1 MVTLAQLKEDFEP
14 RVREELLA
22 QSKDPDIKPTHR
34 WLREHNFWAV
44 FTYCRPREETVDDVL
59 LGELGFDER
68 PSKPLPGH
76 SVETKRLLHSFFVDE
91 SDNFNRVNHSTADD
105 LPTHMRTLMKLCLDT
120 HGHADLT
127 KIARMNRREQ
137 YFALRDLF
145 KKLEEHHETQ
155 GTAYNYAS
163 TLVTFYDW
171 LELRDEIDS
180 HRADEIRDR
189 FDWEYNREGPTY
201 VLTTTEVWQLWKAT
215 ETLTEKVII
224 ILMFA
229 AGLRPDDIRVLT
241 EDKIHLDPY
250 DPHLEFGPERK
261 NGPGKPVLL
270 AGDDILKRHLEL
282 LKQNPDWN
290 GAILPSD
297 QSESGSRSYS
307 FIRSRFDQVVDR
319 SDVTID
325 HDDYTLTP
333 TAGRDFYMNLLGET
347 RLQYLHGVTEP
358 TMDAAGSSSARVM
371 NKHYLRDRKN
381 RRFFRKYASPY
392 IEAAFEDHA
401 IPPTDE
407 GDQTKT
413 QPGQTKMQDWVND
426 EDAKSLIGLR
436 ALGET
441 VHSSTRY
448 IDRRVCRLFGNSLSV
463 YHASNVSAVGRTAL
477 GVTGV
482 TVLATALA
490 IGVQTSSFPLPE
502 TAGLLVSSLLIGIA
516 SIPD

>member
-1 MVTLAQLKEDFEP
+1 MVTLGQLREDFAP

-22 QSKDPDIKPTHR
+22 QGKDPDVKPTHR
-34 WLREHNFWAV
+34 WLREHSFWGV
-44 FTYCRPREETVDDVL
+44 FTYCRSRTETVDEVL
-59 LGELGFDER
+59 LEELGFDER

-76 SVETKRLLHSFFVDE
+76 SVETKRLLHTFFTEE
-91 SDNFNRVNHSTADD
+91 SDDFNRVNNSTVDD
-105 LPTHMRTLMKLCLDT
+105 LPTHMRTLMRLCLDT
-120 HGHADLT
+120 HGHADLL
-127 KIARMNRREQ
+127 KIARMDTREH

-145 KKLEEHHETQ
+145 KKLEDHHETQ

-171 LELRDEIDS
+171 LEIRDEIDS

-189 FDWEYNREGPTY
+189 FDWEYQREGPTY
-201 VLTTTEVWQLWKAT
+201 VLTATEVWQLWKAT

-241 EDKIHLDPY
+241 EDKINLDSY
-250 DPHLEFGPERK
+250 DPHLSFGAERK

-282 LKQNPDWN
+282 LKQDPDWN
-290 GAILPSD
+290 GVILPSD

-307 FIRSRFDQVVDR
+307 FIQSRFDKVVER

-325 HDDYTLTP
+325 QDDYTLTP
-333 TAGRDFYMNLLGET
+333 TAGRDFYMNLLSEA

-358 TMDAAGSSSARVM
+358 TTDAAGSSSARVM
-371 NKHYLRDRKN
+371 NKHYLTGRKN
-381 RRFFRKYASPY
+381 RRFFRKYASSY
-392 IEAAFEDHA
+392 VEAAFEDHA

-426 EDAKSLIGLR
+426 ENAKSFPGLR
-436 ALGET
+436 VFGEI

-448 IDRRVCRLFGNSLSV
+448 VDRRVCRLLGDSLSV
-463 YHASNVSAVGRTAL
+463 FRASNVGTVGRTAL

-490 IGVQTSSFPLPE
+490 MGLQASSLPLPE
-502 TAGLLVSSLLIGIA
+502 SASLLVSSLLIGIA

>member
-22 QSKDPDIKPTHR
+22 QGKDPDVKPTHR
-34 WLREHNFWAV
+34 WLREHSFWAV
-44 FTYCRPREETVDDVL
+44 FTYCRNREETVDDVL
-59 LGELGFDER
+59 LEELGFNER

-76 SVETKRLLHSFFVDE
+76 SVETKRLLHSFFTE
-91 SDNFNRVNHSTADD
+91 EADNFNRVNHSTVDD
-105 LPTHMRTLMKLCLDT
+105 LPTHMRTLMALCHNT
-120 HGHADLT
+120 HGHADLM
-127 KIARMNRREQ
+127 KIARMDRREQ

-145 KKLEEHHETQ
+145 KNLEDHHEKQ

-171 LELRDEIDS
+171 LELRDEIDA

-189 FDWEYNREGPTY
+189 FDWEYHREGPTY

-229 AGLRPDDIRVLT
+229 AGLRPDDIQVLI

-297 QSESGSRSYS
+297 QSKSGSRSYN
-307 FIRSRFDQVVDR
+307 FIQSRFDRVVER

-333 TAGRDFYMNLLGET
+333 TAGRDFYMNLLGEA

-358 TMDAAGSSSARVM
+358 TTDAAGSSSARVM

-381 RRFFRKYASPY
+381 RRFFRKYASSY

-426 EDAKSLIGLR
+426 EDAKSLIALR
-436 ALGET
+436 ALGDA

-448 IDRRVCRLFGNSLSV
+448 IDRRACRLLGDSPSLFR
-463 YHASNVSAVGRTAL
+463 ASNVGAVGRTAL
-477 GVTGV
+477 GITGV
-482 TVLATALA
+482 TVLAAALA
-490 IGVQTSSFPLPE
+490 IGVQISSFPLSE
-502 TAGLLVSSLLIGIA
+502 SAGLLVSSLLIGIA